1 MPSWVVKADF
11 GTGFITIDPR
21 HVEKIIRETSIHR
34 DLKTTIDTCK
44 IEVTEKSLA
53 LAFQGASG
61 NIPVEIDRDGVAY
74 FRGVV
79 RPNHNRRFASQ
90 FRSMDIEVVDYL
102 YTLQIR
108 ITSDFVY
115 SNIPISDPSNTTN
128 SFLHQLFTRAGI
140 ASAKLTFGAVG
151 EVITEIAVSDADNVT
166 YWELLNDVLWEYG
179 YVVYQNPDGT
189 FGVYNLFPT
198 AITFGSLTDSTPIF
212 HGASE
217 ERREYRYQKVRIN
230 YNPIVTK
237 TDVILWSDTTGQS
250 ENNKCNITLL
260 AGEYYPP
267 NSQTYPAYAKYTIDD
282 YEFIRAYNVTLD
294 YTAWGGLTVNKFV
307 AGPKRAEICFY
318 ASTAG
323 TITKL
328 DIKGTAVLRDTARI
342 NRAVRIITSGSDSIL
357 EHDAKYLDTEA
368 KANRLASGLAD
379 WYTDGIYTYKFQTDA
394 NISRGEYYK
403 IDSATMGIAVDC
415 RVLSVKEG
423 KNSIKTVEL
432 EAVAPVIITVDAR
445 ESDFIPAPNE
455 PQNQKT
461 VSDVQ
466 IPTIDNI
473 ETGTKDDG
481 TDLYIAG
488 TIVAGRG
495 IKSSTFVS
503 GSQGWAINGAGDA
516 EFNQVVVRGTIYA
529 TVGNIGGW
537 GITASTLQSGTDV
550 KLDATNKRIS
560 IKTDVFGNAGI
571 QLEYNAGT
579 PRLHVGNGTKYL
591 KFDGTNL
598 LLNAGNTSLDA
609 SGNLTT
615 VSGNIGGWGITSST
629 LQSGADIKLDAVNK
643 RISIKDDIFGNAGIQ
658 LEYNA
663 GTPRLHVGNGTK
675 YLKFDGTNL
684 LLNAGNTSLDASGNL
699 TTVSGNIGGFSITAN
714 TLQNGADIKLD
725 ATSKKISIKSDVFG
739 TAGIQLEYN
748 SGAPRFFVGSA
759 TKYIKFDGTNLLL
772 AAGNTSLDAAGN
784 LTTVSGN
791 IGTWLITAETLQ
803 SKPDGQA
810 RIELNPTD
818 NRIEVWSDTGPRVA
832 VGYLGG
838 LSDPANRLLV
848 LPSTT
853 YGFWTEEGDRIE
865 LHGDMVV
872 KDGQYQLEDDASI
885 EVIDGVTAKQL
896 LRLGTDAGIKG
907 LHFYDLNPPTGTLK
921 NSIRLIGDI
930 LNITGA
936 LTIGGVLTATGNA
949 VVGGDLQVNGG
960 DIGISTDPDILHL
973 AANALT
979 VNGELSTTNN
989 GRNYYVNKKLAGYS
1003 STENS
1008 AGVNYILLHKAYDGT
1023 VIGDHHVFGI
1033 ISAIRGATGAWNR
1046 KLTINVNTASAYNSD
1061 RGSLISYNEAAQL
1074 VTLRYGGVKYVAVQI
1089 SSNSA
1094 LSNLVFTGWAYVA
1107 DGEMLKLVYDQD
1119 VTEVLPWTAS
1129 DASTVSG
1136 SAIVGGNLQVNGRN
1150 LGINVDAD
1158 LLHLA
1163 ANALTVNGA
1172 LTTTSNTVVGGALQ
1186 VNGGDIGISGD
1197 TDLIH
1202 MAASLLTVNGA
1213 LEVDTLS
1220 TLVGGSEIVQFKNES
1235 GRIGIGSGTP
1245 SYNTM
1250 YGNYILSSKPDGTY
1264 TSLGLKTNAGVPQ
1277 FILDT
1282 SGNASITGDL
1292 QVNGGDIG
1300 LSGDT
1305 DLIHLAAN
1313 LLTVNGALTATGN
1326 GVIGGDLQVNGGDI
1340 GLSGDT
1346 DLIHMAANLL
1356 TVNGALTVTG
1366 NLKIDISSI
1375 SSFINA
1381 KPMAHIDGGACLYR
1395 DRGTSNGNL
1404 PYRENW
1410 WDGGAYR
1417 ELGLDTSGFY
1427 FNDNLRISGDLQV
1440 NGGDIGISTD
1450 TDLIHL
1456 ADNLLTVNGGIYKVP
1471 RNHTNDTSN
1480 ISLNI
1485 GETVYIEISTF
1496 TTAKNLYI
1504 SMPSGTI
1511 TNPGIIQID
1520 AFLYLSNVIDAFIRL
1535 YPNNTYYTGA
1545 FTSQVNTATGNAAKE
1560 TVNGF
1565 EFDLTVGTATT
1576 KKQLSVRMICVNRG
1590 TSIPKTVFLQSLG
1603 GINATLIGTSQWN
1616 NTTTTWSSL
1625 GQFTFNSVDITGRI
1639 YITRLA

>member
-115 SNIPISDPSNTTN
+115 SNIPISDPANTSN
-128 SFLHQLFTRAGI
+128 SFLHQLFARAGI
-140 ASAKLTFGAVG
+140 ASSKLTFGAVSD
-151 EVITEIAVSDADNVT
+151 VITEISVSDDDDVT
-166 YWELLNDVLWEYG
+166 YWELLNDVLWEFG

-189 FGVYNLFPT
+189 FGVYNLFPSS
-198 AITFGSLTDSTPIF
+198 ITFGTITDKTPIF

-237 TDVILWSDTTGQS
+237 TGVILWSDTTNQS
-250 ENNKCNITLL
+250 DTNKCNITLT

-294 YTAWGGLTVNKFV
+294 YAAWGGLTVNKFI
-307 AGPKRAEICFY
+307 AGAKRAEISLY

-725 ATSKKISIKSDVFG
+725 ATNKKISIKSDVFG

-772 AAGNTSLDAAGN
+772 SAGNTSLDASGN

-865 LHGDMVV
+865 LHGDMVI

-1003 STENS
+1003 STEDS

-1033 ISAIRGATGAWNR
+1033 ISAIRGDTNSWNR

-1119 VTEVLPWTAS
+1119 VTEVLPWTAY
-1129 DASTVSG
+1129 DAPTVSG
-1136 SAIVGGNLQVNGRN
+1136 NAVVGGDLQVNGGDIGISTDPDLLELSSGVLKVNVNTNIPPYTTQAAPALMFGGVNATDIGIFAIGTNTTFTGALFAVMRNSGTGLSTAGWRLDTRKVDPITNVESAVTSGNLLVVGN
-1150 LGINVDAD
+1150 LGATKASVDYAGNASITGDLQVNGGDIGISTDPDILHLAANALIVNGALTTTGSAVVGGDLQVNGGDIGIRTDTDLIHLSSSLLTVNGALTTTGSAVVGGDLQVNGGDIGISADPD

-1186 VNGGDIGISGD
+1186 VNGGDIGLSGD

-1202 MAASLLTVNGA
+1202 M
-1213 LEVDTLS
+1213 
-1220 TLVGGSEIVQFKNES
+1220 
-1235 GRIGIGSGTP
+1235 
-1245 SYNTM
+1245 
-1250 YGNYILSSKPDGTY
+1250 
-1264 TSLGLKTNAGVPQ
+1264 
-1277 FILDT
+1277 
-1282 SGNASITGDL
+1282 
-1292 QVNGGDIG
+1292 
-1300 LSGDT
+1300 
-1305 DLIHLAAN
+1305 AAN
-1313 LLTVNGALTATGN
+1313 LLTVNGALTTTGN

-1346 DLIHMAANLL
+1346 DLLHLAANQL
-1356 TVNGALTVTG
+1356 TVNGNLNVTG
-1366 NLKIDISSI
+1366 AEGVRTAGARPFGSFGGGNTSSI
-1375 SSFINA
+1375 SAVQVGNN
-1381 KPMAHIDGGACLYR
+1381 YR
-1395 DRGTSNGNL
+1395 FKKSGTF
-1404 PYRENW
+1404 
-1410 WDGGAYR
+1410 
-1417 ELGLDTSGFY
+1417 TFY
-1427 FNDNLRISGDLQV
+1427 FGLKSQTGGRVYAQIYRNGVAYGPRV
-1440 NGGDIGISTD
+1440 N
-1450 TDLIHL
+1450 
-1456 ADNLLTVNGGIYKVP
+1456 
-1471 RNHTNDTSN
+1471 
-1480 ISLNI
+1480 
-1485 GETVYIEISTF
+1485 
-1496 TTAKNLYI
+1496 
-1504 SMPSGTI
+1504 
-1511 TNPGIIQID
+1511 
-1520 AFLYLSNVIDAFIRL
+1520 
-1535 YPNNTYYTGA
+1535 
-1545 FTSQVNTATGNAAKE
+1545 TSQVVYVYYSQNLIVENSDIFTIWANASSGATANVTAVTIKQNEEGN
-1560 TVNGF
+1560 
-1565 EFDLTVGTATT
+1565 
-1576 KKQLSVRMICVNRG
+1576 S
-1590 TSIPKTVFLQSLG
+1590 
-1603 GINATLIGTSQWN
+1603 
-1616 NTTTTWSSL
+1616 
-1625 GQFTFNSVDITGRI
+1625 
-1639 YITRLA
+1639 